1 MPDAMVA
8 EGRGSPRIPERGPTA
23 RQFALILGLALL
35 VRALCWIP
43 GAMQPER
50 FFTDDAGGY
59 VALAR
64 DLHGGYL
71 DPQSSSFVVGL
82 SRTPA
87 YPVFLAALL
96 SLFRGSLP
104 GVVAAQIG
112 LSLITV
118 WLTCVLATR
127 LMGRRAALA
136 SGLLLALDPVST
148 LFSCL
153 LQPETL
159 FTALLLAA
167 IICWFAALE
176 RGSWRPAA
184 FAGFMLGIAAL
195 TRPIGLFLPLWLAPA
210 VCLRRDLR
218 HRTGLLL
225 GFLLASSVP
234 IFGWMAKNQIQTGF
248 PVFSIAGDSSLFDYR
263 AAGALA
269 EDEGI
274 SREEARIRLWRR
286 LWAMTP
292 PAASAAELG
301 SRQRGLALRV
311 LAEHPV
317 GAARMMARGV
327 ARMMAGT
334 GVTALSNLVGD
345 PDPESVSK
353 PWKRGAQALL
363 VLALGGAYLAAFW
376 GVVLLAARR
385 DLLAIALT
393 LGVIA
398 YFALFSAGPEA
409 NTRFRFPASPF
420 LAILAG
426 HGLAQVTSRSRAG

>member
-1 MPDAMVA
+1 M
-8 EGRGSPRIPERGPTA
+8 PERDLTS
-23 RQFALILGLALL
+23 RQLRLVLSLALL
-35 VRALCWIP
+35 VRALCWLP
-43 GAMQPER
+43 GTTQPER
-50 FFTDDAGGY
+50 FFTDDAHGY

-64 DLHGGYL
+64 DLHAAYL
-71 DPQSSSFVVGL
+71 DPQSGSFAVGL
-82 SRTPA
+82 VRTPG
-87 YPVFLAALL
+87 YPAFLGALL
-96 SLFRGSLP
+96 GVFRGSLP
-104 GVVAAQIG
+104 AVVAAQVG
-112 LSLITV
+112 LSVFTV

-127 LMGRRAALA
+127 LLGRHAALA
-136 SGLLLALDPVST
+136 GGLLLALDPVSA

-167 IICWFAALE
+167 TLCWFSALE

-195 TRPIGLFLPLWLAPA
+195 IRPIGLFLPLWLAPA
-210 VCLRRDLR
+210 VWLGRGVR
-218 HRTGLLL
+218 HKTRLLL
-225 GFLLASSVP
+225 CFLLASSVP
-234 IFGWMAKNQIQTGF
+234 SFGWMAKNQVQTGF
-248 PVFSIAGDSSLFDYR
+248 PVFSIGGDSSLFDYR

-274 SREEARIRLWRR
+274 SWEEARTRLWQR

-301 SRQRGLALRV
+301 SRQRGLALRI
-311 LAEHPV
+311 LAEHPI
-317 GAARMMARGV
+317 GAVKMAARGV

-334 GVTALSNLVGD
+334 GLTALSKLVGD
-345 PDPESVSK
+345 PDPETVSK
-353 PWKRGAQALL
+353 PWKRAAQALL
-363 VLALGGAYLAAFW
+363 VLALVGAYLAAFW
-376 GVVLLAARR
+376 DVVLLAALR

-398 YFALFSAGPEA
+398 YFALLSAGPEA

-426 HGLAQVTSRSRAG
+426 HGLSQVIARSRAG

>member
-1 MPDAMVA
+1 MPDAIVTG
-8 EGRGSPRIPERGPTA
+8 GRGSPQAPEPEPTS
-23 RQFALILGLALL
+23 RHLRLILGLALL
-35 VRALCWIP
+35 VRALCWLP
-43 GAMQPER
+43 GAAQPKR

-64 DLHGGYL
+64 DLYGGYL
-71 DPQSSSFVVGL
+71 DPQSTSFAVGL
-82 SRTPA
+82 VRTPA
-87 YPVFLAALL
+87 YPVFLGALL
-96 SLFRGSLP
+96 GIFRGSLP
-104 GVVAAQIG
+104 AVVAVQVG
-112 LSLITV
+112 LSVFTV

-127 LMGRRAALA
+127 LIGRRAALA
-136 SGLLLALDPVST
+136 GGLLLALDPVSA

-159 FTALLLAA
+159 FTALLVAA
-167 IICWFAALE
+167 TICWVRALE
-176 RGSWRPAA
+176 RGAWRSAA
-184 FAGFMLGIAAL
+184 FAGTMLGMAAL

-210 VCLRRDLR
+210 VWLRKDGR
-218 HRTGLLL
+218 HKTKLLL
-225 GFLLASSVP
+225 CFLLASSVP

-274 SREEARIRLWRR
+274 SREEARTRLWQR

-301 SRQRGLALRV
+301 SRQRGMALRV

-317 GAARMMARGV
+317 GAAKMMARGV
-327 ARMMAGT
+327 ARMVAGT

-345 PDPESVSK
+345 PDPEAVSK
-353 PWKRGAQALL
+353 PWKRGTQALL
-363 VLALGGAYLAAFW
+363 LLALGVVYLAATR
-376 GVVLLAARR
+376 GAVRLAAQR
-385 DLLAIALT
+385 DLLAIGMT
-393 LGVIA
+393 LGIIA
-398 YFALFSAGPEA
+398 YLALFSAGPEA

-426 HGLAQVTSRSRAG
+426 HGLSLAIARSRAG

>member
-1 MPDAMVA
+1 M
-8 EGRGSPRIPERGPTA
+8 PEREPRSA
-23 RQFALILGLALL
+23 QPLWLILGLALL
-35 VRALCWIP
+35 VRALCWLP
-43 GAMQPER
+43 AARHPER
-50 FFTDDAGGY
+50 FFTPDSGGY
-59 VALAR
+59 VALAG
-64 DLHGGYL
+64 DLHAGYL
-71 DPQSSSFVVGL
+71 DPQSRAFVAGL
-82 SRTPA
+82 IRTPG
-87 YPVFLAALL
+87 YPVFLGALL
-96 SLFRGSLP
+96 GIFHGSVP
-104 GVVAAQIG
+104 AAIAVQIG
-112 LSLITV
+112 LSLFTV
-118 WLTCVLATR
+118 WLTCVLATS
-127 LMGRRAALA
+127 LIGRPSALA
-136 SGLLLALDPVST
+136 GGLLLAFDPASV

-153 LQPETL
+153 LLPETL
-159 FTALLLAA
+159 FTALLVAA
-167 IICWFAALE
+167 TACWFLALK
-176 RGSWRPAA
+176 RGAWRPAA
-184 FAGFMLGIAAL
+184 FAGLMLGIAAL

-210 VCLRRDLR
+210 VWLGRDVR
-218 HRTGLLL
+218 HKTRLLL
-225 GFLLASSVP
+225 CFLLASSMP

-248 PVFSIAGDSSLFDYR
+248 PVFSIGGDSSLFDYR

-274 SREEARIRLWRR
+274 SREEARTRLWQR

-317 GAARMMARGV
+317 GAVKMAARGV

-345 PDPESVSK
+345 PDPEAVSK
-353 PWKRGAQALL
+353 PWKRVAQALL
-363 VLALGGAYLAAFW
+363 LLALGVAYLAATW
-376 GVVLLAARR
+376 GVALLAARR

-398 YFALFSAGPEA
+398 YFALLSAGPEA

-426 HGLAQVTSRSRAG
+426 HGLSQVIGRLRAG